1 MRGFGHGFPM
11 PLLLKCV
18 GKFLLHSVIGLKEPG
33 SIEMP
38 GLNTAPHVRPE
49 ADSADVAPTRRRF
62 LMGAAV
68 AAAAAGTAAT
78 AGHLVQAPTAP
89 STPATDAADDGA
101 TGYRLSEHIRK
112 YYKTTWI

>member
-1 MRGFGHGFPM
+1 M

-18 GKFLLHSVIGLKEPG
+18 QKFLLHSVIGLNEPG

-38 GLNTAPHVRPE
+38 GPNTVPHARPE
-49 ADSADVAPTRRRF
+49 ADSAESAPTRRRF

-78 AGHLVQAPTAP
+78 ASHLVQAPAATASP
-89 STPATDAADDGA
+89 PADTADDGA